1 MYDYQ
6 KLIMN
11 DNIRLKTK
19 LLNLLEERY
28 KKDSNFFVNKSTI
41 SVELG
46 ITEEEASR
54 YADYFVNNKWATVS
68 EPQTSRW
75 RIMITE
81 EGRKERERIRDV
93 IVDEKKNN
101 TNEQFGDTKLSKN
114 EEKIK
119 DVNLEKAPSE
129 KSESPQGTQKEN
141 PKETLQAYL
150 IKLKKAKESR
160 SAHNVQRDGERLLE
174 FVKKLQL
181 TYVESAQLNEEL
193 VAMINMSFT
202 QRRSSMLSSDRKSLN
217 SLFDK
222 YVADDIDK
230 VIYDVEALIDSPKE
244 ITLRKKLLSKEKKKS
259 WFSKLFSSKQKDSQM
274 LEESLEIPKDNFQ
287 GIFNVFISHKF
298 VKPDQKLA
306 LELRKELRKNQ
317 IEGYLAESTREYE
330 LLIGDK
336 IRKAIDKSKF
346 VVAILTKNSQTSASV
361 NQELG
366 YALGIKKPILI
377 MIEKG
382 VEHGILT
389 KGRDPEEFS
398 RESFSNHCIPIVEHI
413 LNKGEQNS
421 QITPNIL
428 RETVYPEL
436 YDKMISI
443 HENPDKFKIHV
454 INPWKDISP
463 SVKLKIE
470 DDIKQLFEEF
480 TSKLSEWYTTLSR
493 VNQNFTINKAKLG
506 EIISPS
512 FARVSLTKPDGHI
525 ILDSH
530 SSQDPKDWIDAFKFM
545 IFDEEII
552 NEQILYEKLVK
563 YALDTENGHLRWI
576 QDWKTQKPTLFGHI
590 FDTLPQLREVLRI
603 DFFNEDMQKEKENI
617 SILEEKIIKILEKRI
632 S

>member
-1 MYDYQ
+1 MDDGVVLKAKLLDLLEQRYQ
-6 KLIMN
+6 K
-11 DNIRLKTK
+11 DPR
-19 LLNLLEERY
+19 
-28 KKDSNFFVNKSTI
+28 FFVNKSTI

-46 ITEEEASR
+46 ITEEESFR
-54 YADYFVNNKWATVS
+54 YADYLVNNKWATIS

-75 RIMITE
+75 RIMITKD
-81 EGRKERERIRDV
+81 GRKELERIRDV
-93 IVDEKKNN
+93 IVDAQKKN
-101 TNEQFGDTKLSKN
+101 TNEQLGDAKLSKI

-119 DVNLEKAPSE
+119 DVNLEKFPSE
-129 KSESPQGTQKEN
+129 KSESLQRTQKEN

-160 SAHNVQRDGERLLE
+160 SVHNVQREGERLLE

-181 TYVESAQLNEEL
+181 TYVEFAQLNEEL
-193 VAMINMSFT
+193 EAMINMSFS
-202 QRRSSMLSSDRKSLN
+202 QRRSNMLSADQKSLN
-217 SLFDK
+217 SLFDE

-230 VIYDVEALIDSPKE
+230 VIYDVEALIDLPKE
-244 ITLRKKLLSKEKKKS
+244 ISLRKKPLPEEKTKS
-259 WFSKLFSSKQKDSQM
+259 WFSKLFSSKQKDSQI
-274 LEESLEIPKDNFQ
+274 LEESLEIPIDNFQ

-317 IEGYLAESTREYE
+317 IDGYLAESTREYE

-336 IRKAIDKSKF
+336 IREAIDKSKF

-382 VEHGILT
+382 VEHGVLT
-389 KGRDPEEFS
+389 HGRDPEEFS
-398 RESFSNHCIPIVEHI
+398 RGSFSNHCKPIVDYI
-413 LNKGEQNS
+413 LNKGKQNS
-421 QITPNIL
+421 QITPEIL
-428 RETVYPEL
+428 REKVYPEL
-436 YDKMISI
+436 YDKMMTI
-443 HENPDKFKIHV
+443 HENPDKFKILTV
-454 INPWKDISP
+454 NPWKDISP
-463 SVKLKIE
+463 SFKLKIE

-480 TSKLSEWYTTLSR
+480 TSKLSDWHTTLSR

-512 FARVSLTKPDGHI
+512 FAQVSLTKPDGYI

-530 SSQDPKDWIDAFKFM
+530 ASQQPEAWIDAFKFI

-563 YALDTENGHLRWI
+563 YARDTENGHLRWL

-603 DFFNEDMQKEKENI
+603 DFFNEEMQKEKENI
-617 SILEEKIIKILEKRI
+617 SILVEKIIKTLEKRI